1 MQFGTIPN
9 ADSDQYNQKQEENVK
24 KMCTVVPVITE
35 PSPFIGILP
44 PLLMSLVILVSMISW
59 I

>member
-24 KMCTVVPVITE
+24 KMCTSFYDNTN
-35 PSPFIGILP
+35 LRK
-44 PLLMSLVILVSMISW
+44 
-59 I
+59 